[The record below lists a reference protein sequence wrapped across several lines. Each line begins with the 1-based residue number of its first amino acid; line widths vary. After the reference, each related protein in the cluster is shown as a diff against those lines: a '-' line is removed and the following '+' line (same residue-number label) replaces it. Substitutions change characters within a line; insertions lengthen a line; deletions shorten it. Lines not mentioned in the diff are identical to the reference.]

1 MSKASVLRW
10 GILSTGWIADRFA
23 DDLKR
28 LPGHALAAVGSRTM
42 DAASAFAAK
51 FGIPR
56 AHGSYEAL
64 AADPEVDVI
73 YVASPHPWHHPHTL
87 LALNAGKHVLVE
99 KPFAIDAREA
109 AEMIA
114 LARKKG
120 LFLLEAM
127 WTRFLPHIAAL
138 REVIASGI
146 LGKVASV
153 QADHGQWFAP
163 NPEHRIF
170 ARSLGGGAL
179 LDLGIYPVSFASSIL
194 GTPSK
199 ITAVSDPAMTGVDGQ
214 TSMVFQYA
222 SGAHAVLTTAAVS
235 ATPTR
240 AAVVGTEARVE
251 IDRMFFT
258 PSSFTVMHRDGR
270 VLQRYEKVY
279 EGNGLREQAAELG
292 RCLAAGLT
300 ESPLLPLDETLSIMK
315 TLDEVRRQIGLNY

>member
-1 MSKASVLRW
+1 MRKTSVLRW

-28 LPGHALAAVGSRTM
+28 LPGHELAAVGSR
-42 DAASAFAAK
+42 AADTAQAFAAK

-56 AHGSYEAL
+56 AHASYEDL
-64 AADPEVDVI
+64 VSDPDVDVV

-99 KPFAIDAREA
+99 KPFAMDAREA

-114 LARKKG
+114 VARAKG

-127 WTRFLPHIAAL
+127 WTRFLPHVAAL
-138 REVIASGI
+138 REVLASGM
-146 LGKVASV
+146 LGPITSV
-153 QADHGQWFAP
+153 QADHGQWFEP
-163 NPEHRIF
+163 NPRHRLF
-170 ARSLGGGAL
+170 AKDLGGGAL
-179 LDLGIYPVSFASSIL
+179 LDLGIYPVSFASLVS
-194 GTPSK
+194 GTPAR

-222 SGAHAVLTTAAVS
+222 SGAHAVLTTSAVS

-240 AAVVGTEARVE
+240 AAVVGLEARVE

-258 PSSFTVMHRDGR
+258 PSSFTVIHRDGR
-270 VLQRYEKVY
+270 VLKRHERNY

-315 TLDEVRRQIGLNY
+315 TLDEIRRQIGLTY